1 MGKYEEDLRAE
12 TIYLDKTIAVLKN
25 RLEEEQVSIAEKTK
39 KLIASRRDMYENTAH
54 SSNDF
59 DKLTEIVQHLSSLE
73 IETNDYQANTKKI
86 RKFQVLLNSPYFA
99 RIDFIEE
106 GFDKESIYIGLGNV
120 TDNKTYT
127 TYVYDWRAPIAS
139 IFYRYE
145 LGAVSYQ
152 APTGIVKGEVALK
165 RQYEIKDGKVQYFFE
180 SSVSVLDDI
189 LKRALAGN
197 ASSKMKTIV
206 ETIQREQD
214 IIIRDIENDV
224 VIVQGVAGSGKT
236 SLALH
241 RLAFLM
247 YQGVTEKI
255 GSNNIFL
262 ISPSFIFGQYI
273 ANVLPELGEENIATL
288 TFENLFATIF
298 ENNKSNIEVINRNL
312 LLEEIITID
321 NPEKKEFL
329 KSSID
334 FKLSKTFLNLIERF
348 IWHFEH
354 RMIEFSDIDF
364 NGVRVADRYLLK
376 EDLLNKEKRFISV
389 EKRLKQIET
398 RIMNTLKE
406 LRKDRLIKL
415 EKFVYEQTEHTLD
428 SKAFARLLVAKQSRA
443 LRKTIYRFTRID
455 YLSVYKTL
463 FNDKALFYRLAKG
476 IDLPSN
482 IEQILDDT
490 NKNLQADKLRY
501 EDAIAFMCFI
511 IKIKGYSLFSH
522 IKQVVVD
529 EAQDY
534 YPMHFEILKML
545 FPNAKYTIVGD
556 INQTIEKQADLS
568 IYEDIKSI
576 LNKLETTTVVMNKS
590 FRSSY
595 EINTFSTKFIDGDT
609 IIESFDR
616 HGSVPVIVYKTSKDE
631 LDDAVLQDIIQ
642 SQNSGYF
649 SIAIICKSMKQAK
662 ELYSRIK
669 SRVTVELIDE
679 DTSNAIS
686 GVLIIPVHMAKGL
699 EFDAVLIYETDEKNY
714 RDADDKRLMYIACTR
729 ALHKLSLYYT
739 GEISRFL
746 L

>member
-1 MGKYEEDLRAE
+1 MSKHDEDLSME
-12 TIYLDKTIAVLKN
+12 TLYLEQTIAVVKN
-25 RLEEEQVSIAEKTK
+25 KLEEEQASITEKTK

-73 IETNDYQANTKKI
+73 IETYDYQVTSQKI
-86 RKFQVLLNSPYFA
+86 KKFQVLLNSPYFA
-99 RIDFIEE
+99 RIDFVEE

-120 TDNKTYT
+120 TDNKTYS
-127 TYVYDWRAPIAS
+127 TYVYDWRAPISS

-145 LGAVSYQ
+145 LGKVSYQ
-152 APTGIVKGEVALK
+152 APASIVNGEVTLK

-197 ASSKMKTIV
+197 ASAKMKTIV

-255 GSNNIFL
+255 GSNNIVL

-273 ANVLPELGEENIATL
+273 SNVLPELGEENIATL

-298 ENNKSNIEVINRNL
+298 ESNIEVVSRNS
-312 LLEEIITID
+312 LLEEIIAID

-334 FKLSKTFLNLIERF
+334 FKLSKTFLMLIERF

-354 RMIEFSDIDF
+354 QMIEFKDIHFD
-364 NGVRVADRYLLK
+364 GVCVADRYQLK
-376 EDLLNKEKRFISV
+376 ADLLNKQKRFISV

-415 EKFVYEQTEHTLD
+415 EKFVYEETEHTLD
-428 SKAFARLLVAKQSRA
+428 SKAFARLLVAKQSAA
-443 LRKTIYRFTRID
+443 LRKSIYKFTRID

-476 IDLPSN
+476 SDLPSN
-482 IEQILDDT
+482 IEQILADT

-501 EDAIAFMCFI
+501 EDAIALMCFI

-522 IKQVVVD
+522 IKQIVVD

-568 IYEDIKSI
+568 IYDDIKSI
-576 LNKLETTTVVMNKS
+576 LNKLETTTIVMNKS

-595 EINTFSTKFIDGDT
+595 EINTFSTKFIDDDT

-616 HGSVPVIVYKTSKDE
+616 HGSVPEIVYKPSEDE
-631 LDDAVLQDIIQ
+631 LDDSIIQDIIQ
-642 SQNSGYF
+642 SQNSGYL
-649 SIAIICKSMKQAK
+649 SIGIICKSMKQAK

-669 SRVTVELIDE
+669 SRVTVELINE

-739 GEISRFL
+739 GDISRFL